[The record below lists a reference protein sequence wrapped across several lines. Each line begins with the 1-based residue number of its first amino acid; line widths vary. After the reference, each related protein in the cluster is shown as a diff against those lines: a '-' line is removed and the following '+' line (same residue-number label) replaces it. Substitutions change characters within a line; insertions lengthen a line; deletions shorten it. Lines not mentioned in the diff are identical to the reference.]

1 MIVLLNKMCK
11 YLKLLFVT
19 ELPIFSAIIQ
29 KPIKKP
35 HMLFVKGT
43 RVMLTFGGAYTN
55 KSSLEHC
62 IEYKVNTSISMYA
75 HAHIQHDTV
84 PAVGVLR

>member
-1 MIVLLNKMCK
+1 
-11 YLKLLFVT
+11 
-19 ELPIFSAIIQ
+19 
-29 KPIKKP
+29 
-35 HMLFVKGT
+35 MLFVKGT
-43 RVMLTFGGAYTN
+43 RAMLTFGGAYTN

>member
-1 MIVLLNKMCK
+1 MCK

-29 KPIKKP
+29 KPIKKTP
-35 HMLFVKGT
+35 HAFCQGNASDADF
-43 RVMLTFGGAYTN
+43 RGAGGYTN